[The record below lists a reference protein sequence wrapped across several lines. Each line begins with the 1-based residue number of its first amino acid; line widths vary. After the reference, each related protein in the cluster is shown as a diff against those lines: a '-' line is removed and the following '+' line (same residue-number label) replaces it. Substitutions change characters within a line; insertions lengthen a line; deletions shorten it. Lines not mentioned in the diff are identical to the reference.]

1 MNKVCSV
8 CKNNLDFSSFYKSK
22 ATKDGLQSTCKI
34 CQCSRKDYT
43 KNYRETNKERLSA
56 QNKKWRE
63 DNKDHIR
70 ERVRNKYNENAE
82 SERSKR
88 REHYSQNRPTYLH
101 YSKLRK
107 YRISCASPSW
117 LTSEMLAQIR
127 DVYKESR
134 RLTDTTGVVHE
145 VDHIVPLNGETVC
158 GLHVPWNLRV
168 LTKEENMRKFN
179 TLDEELMEEIYG

>member
-1 MNKVCSV
+1 MNKICSV
-8 CKNNLDFSSFYKSK
+8 CRLDLDCSLFHKSK
-22 ATKDGLQSTCKI
+22 ATRDGLQSTCKK
-34 CQCSRKDYT
+34 CHGFRKEYS
-43 KNYRETNKERLSA
+43 KAYREANKA
-56 QNKKWRE
+56 QIAAANKKWRE
-63 DNKDHIR
+63 DNKDHIKV
-70 ERVRNKYNENAE
+70 RVSAKYKENAE
-82 SERSKR
+82 VHRLKR
-88 REHYSQNRPTYLH
+88 QEHYSRNRAAYLH

-107 YRISCASPSW
+107 YRISCASPRW
-117 LTSEMLAQIR
+117 LTRAMLHQIR

-134 RLTDTTGVVHE
+134 RLTDTTGIAHE